1 MNHLRQNLK
10 QCYYEDDRG
19 VTSFDGDYT
28 GDSDAANLYD
38 DDPVGMVKS
47 NDDSAD
53 ACEQDSQTE
62 VAKEGSREEEE

>member
-1 MNHLRQNLK
+1 LNHLRQNLK

-38 DDPVGMVKS
+38 DDPVGK
-47 NDDSAD
+47 DDSAD
-53 ACEQDSQTE
+53 ACEQDGQTE